1 MLFLIVSHP
10 RPERPSAWAKDRTK
24 AWPWFEPLLADGTCK
39 CVYARTG
46 RGAVAILDVDSHE
59 RLHELLNG
67 WSELIPCKLDV
78 YPLIDIAQ
86 SKQFLDEQLRSAPPG
101 RKKKP

>member
-10 RPERPSAWAKDRTK
+10 RPERPSEWAKARTK
-24 AWPWFEPLLADGTCK
+24 AWPWFDQLKQDGTCK

-46 RGAVAILDVDSHE
+46 RGAVAIFDVPHHE

-67 WSELIPCKLDV
+67 WSELIPCQLDV
-78 YPLIDIAQ
+78 YPLIEIAD
-86 SKQFLDEQLRSAPPG
+86 SKKFLQTQLKPRG
-101 RKKKP
+101 KKP